1 MYRDVN
7 PLVKVELMQQIERQN
22 DLSVHRKFEI
32 TTQNRLKSTLPFV
45 SEPTE
50 IQKNVFQFN
59 NKGANMIKYHSSLL

>member
-59 NKGANMIKYHSSLL
+59 KGANMIKYHSSLL

>member
-7 PLVKVELMQQIERQN
+7 PLVKVELMQQIDRQN

-32 TTQNRLKSTLPFV
+32 TTQNRLKSTLSFL

-59 NKGANMIKYHSSLL
+59 NKRANMIKYHSSLL